1 MALITGTVLENRY
14 RIESLLGQGGM
25 GAVYRAYDTRL
36 QQAVAIKENM
46 MAAPGIS
53 PEAVAASR
61 HQFERE
67 ALMLARLRHPNL
79 PRVSDHFVTLEG
91 NQYLVMDFIEGWDL
105 AQILTRT
112 RPLPEAKVLAW
123 ISQACSALEYL
134 HTQDPP
140 IIHRDIKPQNIKV
153 TSQGRIYLVDFGI
166 AKIGGERS
174 KTTTGALGV
183 TPGFSPPEQ
192 YAMAGTDARSDIYAL
207 GATLYTLLT
216 GQVPPE
222 SITVQAGEA
231 RLIPPCQLNSTVSP
245 VVQQAILAAMQARR
259 TDRPQTVAEFQ
270 RMLSGGNL
278 VKVQATVGRTPSQG
292 LAESETLPP
301 TKRISAEQYRDS
313 TLRKVPARVA
323 QKSASA
329 STPMSVLIVVAAILV
344 AGVVLSIA
352 LWKVYQGQVA
362 QAQAAATASVPLT
375 VTAQAQATAL
385 AQAQAT
391 ATVQAQVTATAQVRA
406 EATQQARFAITAQA
420 VEGIVATLVK
430 QAKQVYGPANGDLL
444 HKEDNNVKGQFAGVN
459 LRNFVTEVQFYN
471 PYDVSMHVWDC
482 GIIFRATSF
491 HSQYRVLIDSKGRWF
506 FRAADV
512 SSDNR
517 PQSKEFVSGKV
528 SNVNTAA
535 DGSNHLRL
543 IVNDKTAFFFV
554 NGEYVATL
562 DVSGRNVPGDVLVGI
577 GYDDDSEINGRST
590 RYKNFS
596 VWSLP

>member
-1 MALITGTVLENRY
+1 MTLSTGTTLENRY
-14 RIESLLGQGGM
+14 RIEGLLGQGGM

-36 QQAVAIKENM
+36 QQAVAIKENT
-46 MAAPGIS
+46 MAVPGIS

-61 HQFERE
+61 HQFECE

-79 PRVSDHFVTLEG
+79 PRVSDHFVTPDG
-91 NQYLVMDFIEGWDL
+91 NQYLVMDYIEGDDL
-105 AQILTRT
+105 AHILARGG
-112 RPLPEAKVLAW
+112 PLPEAQAVAW

-134 HTQDPP
+134 HTQQPP

-174 KTTTGALGV
+174 KTATGALGV

-192 YAMAGTDARSDIYAL
+192 YAMIGTDARSDVYAL
-207 GATLYTLLT
+207 GATLYALLT
-216 GQVPPE
+216 GHTPPE
-222 SITVQAGEA
+222 SISLMSGEA
-231 RLIPPCQLNSTVSP
+231 HLMPPQHVNSKVSLA
-245 VVQQAILAAMQARR
+245 VQQAVLKAMAPRK
-259 TDRPQTVAEFQ
+259 TDRSQSVAEFRQ
-270 RMLSGGNL
+270 MLSAKNVEYEAKRAERVTPPSVRL
-278 VKVQATVGRTPSQG
+278 VQIERPASVPVKVTVSV
-292 LAESETLPP
+292 PP
-301 TKRISAEQYRDS
+301 
-313 TLRKVPARVA
+313 
-323 QKSASA
+323 KSAPTSNR
-329 STPMSVLIVVAAILV
+329 VWGWIVAAAISV
-344 AGVVLSIA
+344 MVIVLSFA

-375 VTAQAQATAL
+375 VTAQAQATDL

-391 ATVQAQVTATAQVRA
+391 ATVQAQATVTAQARA
-406 EATQQARFAITAQA
+406 EATRQAQSVATAQA

-430 QAKQVYGPANGDLL
+430 QAKQVYGPTNGDLV
-444 HKEDNNVKGQFAGVN
+444 HKEDNNVKGQFASVN
-459 LRNFVTEVQFYN
+459 LRNFIAEVQFLN
-471 PYDVSMHVWDC
+471 PYDAAQHAWDC
-482 GIIFRATSF
+482 GIIFRATNF
-491 HSQYRVLIDSKGRWF
+491 YIQYRVLIDSKGKWF

-517 PQSKEFVSGKV
+517 PQSKEFASGKV

-577 GYDDDSEINGRST
+577 GYDDDREINGRST